1 VYVSILPTGLEI
13 ALNFARVRV
22 IWLIGIEIAF
32 HFAYV
37 FVNLA
42 YLALVYVSIL
52 PIVLERSLSILL
64 VYVSIWPIGLEIA
77 FHFAYVGVNGVDR
90 A

>member
-1 VYVSILPTGLEI
+1 MSIWLNI

-22 IWLIGIEIAF
+22 IWPIGNESAF

-52 PIVLERSLSILL
+52 PI
-64 VYVSIWPIGLEIA
+64 GLEIA
-77 FHFAYVGVNGVDR
+77 LNFACVRVNLADR
-90 A
+90 ARDCLSFCLRWC

>member
-1 VYVSILPTGLEI
+1 MYVSILPTGLEI

-22 IWLIGIEIAF
+22 IWPIGIEIAF

-52 PIVLERSLSILL
+52 PIVLE
-64 VYVSIWPIGLEIA
+64 IA
-77 FHFAYVGVNGVDR
+77 LNFACVRVNLVDR
-90 A
+90 APDCLSFCLRWC